1 METFSI
7 RSERGSIESALENEG
22 TNAARFAVMA
32 ALGPG
37 PNSHGA
43 PAAAV
48 IPPET
53 LPRFGLPP
61 ELLEQRQSLNAQ
73 DQRAGETQYLLDAYE
88 GSCSQLR
95 DRAFAD
101 LHDTRTPRARLAFL
115 VAGLAS
121 DLERESV
128 AAAAAI
134 LTSVPL
140 VGAAHYLPDW
150 SGEDWQSHCTAA
162 LDRTLHRSGAQPSDH
177 QQVVEDIRGL
187 ARQRVSQGQ
196 ASADPIVRE
205 FAMAPFLYQPTVPT
219 TSGDEAG
226 TRRVSAVTR
235 GPGSGAMST
244 MVHGTWG
251 WKDAWWYPGGDFH
264 TYVKEEVR
272 PDLYDGG
279 QEFSWSGALSAEQR
293 VIGGQRF
300 LRWTESASG
309 GNGLHTLFA
318 FSYGSE
324 LVARA
329 VNAGAAIDEVVFLSA
344 PVHPPLTQM
353 LGKVDRV
360 VDIRLKFDLV
370 LALARAAQRLPSAPN
385 VTVKHIDE
393 PYWSHNVTHDPAL
406 WRELGLARE
415 LERVARRS
423 R

>member
-1 METFSI
+1 METFAI
-7 RSERGSIESALENEG
+7 RSERDSIESVPENEG
-22 TNAARFAVMA
+22 TNAARFAIMA

-37 PNSHGA
+37 LNSHGA

-48 IPPET
+48 VPPET
-53 LPRFGLPP
+53 LPRFGLPA

-73 DQRAGETQYLLDAYE
+73 DQRSGETQYLLDAYE

-95 DRAFAD
+95 ERAFAD
-101 LHDTRTPRARLAFL
+101 LHDSQTPRARLAFL

-140 VGAAHYLPDW
+140 VGAAHSLPDW
-150 SGEDWQSHCTAA
+150 SGDDWQSHCTAA
-162 LDRTLHRSGAQPSDH
+162 LDRTLHRSGAAPSDLG
-177 QQVVEDIRGL
+177 QVVKDIRGL
-187 ARQRVSQGQ
+187 ARQRVGQGQ
-196 ASADPIVRE
+196 ASADLIVRE
-205 FAMAPFLYQPTVPT
+205 LAMAPLLYQPTVST

-235 GPGSGAMST
+235 GPGSDAVST
-244 MVHGTWG
+244 VVHGTWG
-251 WKDAWWYPGGDFH
+251 WKDTWWYPGGDFH
-264 TYVKEEVR
+264 TYVKQEVR

-293 VIGGQRF
+293 VLGGQRF
-300 LRWTESASG
+300 LRWAESAGS
-309 GNGLHTLFA
+309 GNGLHTVFA

-324 LVARA
+324 LVAHA
-329 VNAGAAIDEVVFLSA
+329 VNAGTAIDEVVLLSA

-353 LGKVDRV
+353 LGKVNRV

-370 LALARAAQRLPSAPN
+370 LALARASQRLPSAPN
-385 VTVKHIDE
+385 VTVRLIDE
-393 PYWSHNVTHDPAL
+393 PYWSHNATHDPAL

-415 LERVARRS
+415 LELVTQR
-423 R
+423 